1 MEVSDELILSEYLNL
16 NKSRI
21 DCLSHSIMLALLQLK
36 RITLMQTALTFSNK
50 ITFPVFIRSFL
61 ENCV

>member
-21 DCLSHSIMLALLQLK
+21 DCLSHTILALLQLK